1 MTFRTKLLVVFILA
15 LLSSVGVIALG
26 VTIVARR
33 AFDTL
38 NQQYSDALVGQFE
51 REVDRHKQN
60 VANRVQGIADAGD
73 TVRMAID
80 LSRPQADVSVYVNDA
95 HGVAQSHQLDF
106 VDFVANDGS
115 IISSNEWPARFGYK
129 MDWVTQ
135 TADWTSAGAFLTKV
149 DTQDGPAVGLM
160 SVSTV
165 RVGDKN
171 LYIVGGER
179 LGKDFL
185 ASLVLPAGMRALLY
199 QNLDPNFD
207 ASNIVDQSGPV
218 TQGERFAPFIEQ
230 QRSEPGERSFKILWS
245 GTPMSAESFHALPLL
260 GRSGELLGVL
270 LVGSSQTQVVSLEE
284 RIALLASCVIAMGLF
299 FGLLMS
305 WWGAARV
312 TRPVRRLAEG
322 AREVTE
328 GNWNARVDV
337 RGNDEMGKLSRAF
350 NRMTEQLSD
359 QRERLV
365 QAERVAAWRELARR
379 LAHELKNPL
388 FPLQTTVEN
397 LRRAKEQGGPE
408 QFEEVFQ
415 ESTGILL
422 SEIDNLKKIIG
433 RFSDFAR
440 MPQPELA
447 RLNLN
452 DLVRE
457 IVKLFEAQFSAVGRP
472 PITPELHLEEGLP
485 PVQADATLLRRA
497 IENLVLNAM
506 DAMPSGGVLMLRTS
520 HSGGDVSLEVS
531 DTGSGLT
538 PEECER
544 LFTPY
549 YTTKQHGTGL
559 GLAIVQS
566 VVSDHGGRI
575 AVESESGVGTSF
587 HIHLPAKPGLHVS
600 PGASHPVPAAPSAPA
615 PAKPA
620 EPAQEEPSIAAAEAV
635 LAEEEEA
642 SGEVATPEIAES
654 PAAEQPSEESAAEP
668 TPTELAAAL
677 VEAAS
682 SETAE
687 PEEAHDDE
695 EHHDSDEHEH
705 HAAEENHES
714 EEVHQSEDVHSGVDA
729 RREGE

>member
-1 MTFRTKLLVVFILA
+1 LTFRTKLLVVFLLA
-15 LLSSVGVIALG
+15 LLSSVGVIAVG

-38 NQQYSDALVGQFE
+38 NQHYSDALVGQFE

-60 VANRVQGIADAGD
+60 IANRVQGIADAEA

-95 HGVAQSHQLDF
+95 RGVSQSHQLDF
-106 VDFVANDGS
+106 LDFVANDGS

-129 MDWVTQ
+129 MSWVTQ
-135 TADWTSAGAFLTKV
+135 TADWAPVGAFLTRV

-160 SVSTV
+160 AVSTV

-199 QNLDPNFD
+199 LNLDPTFD
-207 ASNIVDQSGPV
+207 AGNIVDQSGPV
-218 TQGERFAPFIEQ
+218 MQGERFAPFIEQ
-230 QRSEPGERSFKILWS
+230 ERREPREQTFKILWE
-245 GTPMSAESFHALPLL
+245 GTAMSAEGFHALPLL
-260 GRSGELLGVL
+260 GRSNDLLGVL
-270 LVGSSQTQVVSLEE
+270 LVGSSQRQIAALEQ
-284 RIALLASCVIAMGLF
+284 RIALLALGVIAMGLF
-299 FGLLMS
+299 FGILMS
-305 WWGAARV
+305 WWGAVRV
-312 TRPVRRLAEG
+312 TRPVRRLFEG
-322 AREVTE
+322 ARAVAE

-337 RGNDEMGKLSRAF
+337 RGHDEMAQLSRAF
-350 NRMTEQLSD
+350 NRMTEQLSE

-397 LRRAKEQGGPE
+397 LRRAKEQGDEHGQN

-415 ESTGILL
+415 EATGILL
-422 SEIDNLKKIIG
+422 SEIENLKKIIG

-447 RLNLN
+447 RVNLN
-452 DLVRE
+452 DLVRD

-472 PITPELHLEEGLP
+472 PITPELHLEEELP
-485 PVQADATLLRRA
+485 AVQADATLLRRA

-506 DAMPSGGVLMLRTS
+506 DAMPAGGVLMLRTS
-520 HSGGDVSLEVS
+520 HQDGDVSLEVS

-566 VVSDHGGRI
+566 VISDHGGRI
-575 AVESESGVGTSF
+575 SVESEAGVGTSF
-587 HIHLPAKPGLHVS
+587 HIHLPAMPS
-600 PGASHPVPAAPSAPA
+600 PRPAGTAQPAGAALARAPEKAAAS
-615 PAKPA
+615 
-620 EPAQEEPSIAAAEAV
+620 EEPSTAAAEAV
-635 LAEEEEA
+635 LA
-642 SGEVATPEIAES
+642 
-654 PAAEQPSEESAAEP
+654 AEQAVPSGDSRAV
-668 TPTELAAAL
+668 PTETRENGGARGTANRHEPKQTQ
-677 VEAAS
+677 EA
-682 SETAE
+682 
-687 PEEAHDDE
+687 
-695 EHHDSDEHEH
+695 
-705 HAAEENHES
+705 
-714 EEVHQSEDVHSGVDA
+714 EDVHSGGDLGG
-729 RREGE
+729 EGD